1 MSEKNKIYITI
12 QLQLT
17 RGLNL
22 MKVSNSNHIYSL
34 RRKEMVSSPHNFW
47 SVHWVKLES
56 KYFYNDIKNGRE
68 SAPPNP
74 PKVTGSVNYKV

>member
-1 MSEKNKIYITI
+1 
-12 QLQLT
+12 
-17 RGLNL
+17 
-22 MKVSNSNHIYSL
+22 
-34 RRKEMVSSPHNFW
+34 MVSSPHNFW

-56 KYFYNDIKNGRE
+56 KYFYNDIKNRRE